1 MAQGEHSLR
10 ASWLPG
16 RRSLPVLHQCASA
29 RSAWGRYGVCR
40 PYDVRCC
47 CRLPCRSSCYRPV
60 RDGHIGPF
68 AARVR
73 SEYSIKTAHES
84 RIFVFVDPMP
94 HARIIRAS
102 ALFHQPPFS
111 PTYRSIYVHPL
122 THSPPSSDLRT
133 SNVHFHHRQQHP
145 TKYCT
150 FSHTRRTRTI
160 LGPPP
165 PTPHTATP
173 RQHEIY
179 TTVVILHF
187 DVWQP

>member
-1 MAQGEHSLR
+1 MAQGGHSLR

-60 RDGHIGPF
+60 RNGHIGPF

-102 ALFHQPPFS
+102 VLFHQPPPHP
-111 PTYRSIYVHPL
+111 PTALYTSTHSL
-122 THSPPSSDLRT
+122 TH
-133 SNVHFHHRQQHP
+133 H
-145 TKYCT
+145 
-150 FSHTRRTRTI
+150 
-160 LGPPP
+160 PP
-165 PTPHTATP
+165 PTCVPRMCTSTTVNNIPPNIAHSATP
-173 RQHEIY
+173 AGLERSSDH
-179 TTVVILHF
+179 HH
-187 DVWQP
+187 QPPTPRPRDNMRCIRRW